1 MAKKRNRQSRTERHQ
16 TSSKKKGKSW
26 IKWIIALALIAAV
39 GSALGNNDDTEQQSP
54 ENTTTTEATTVNET
68 TLEETLSADATS
80 EQVATFESENEET
93 QTSSQDYD
101 LGELNSKVLDSFIEA
116 SEFNQQGADGYEWTL
131 YVKDIEI
138 NNKEAIHVNVINDF
152 MLLDDSSKTEVLD
165 SVQRCVGLQYFLLT
179 EIQRSFYTTAFD
191 ESGNK
196 VAQSEMFNLNSYK
209 FY

>member
-1 MAKKRNRQSRTERHQ
+1 M
-16 TSSKKKGKSW
+16 KKKMGC
-26 IKWIIALALIAAV
+26 
-39 GSALGNNDDTEQQSP
+39 LGNAVFIVIVLAVLFPSIFNNKNDNSDDSD
-54 ENTTTTEATTVNET
+54 
-68 TLEETLSADATS
+68 SATS
-80 EQVATFESENEET
+80 EQITTFESEIEET

-116 SEFNQQGADGYEWTL
+116 SEFNQQGADGYEWTV

-152 MLLDDSSKTEVLD
+152 MLLDNSSKTEVLD
-165 SVQRCVGLQYFLLT
+165 SVQRCVGIQYFLLT
-179 EIQRSFYTTAFD
+179 ENQRSFYTTAYD

>member
-1 MAKKRNRQSRTERHQ
+1 M
-16 TSSKKKGKSW
+16 KKKMGC
-26 IKWIIALALIAAV
+26 
-39 GSALGNNDDTEQQSP
+39 LGNAVFIIIVLVVLFPSIFNNKNDSSDDSD
-54 ENTTTTEATTVNET
+54 
-68 TLEETLSADATS
+68 SATS
-80 EQVATFESENEET
+80 EQITTFESDIEET

-101 LGELNSKVLDSFIEA
+101 LGELNSKVLDSFIE
-116 SEFNQQGADGYEWTL
+116 SGEFNQQGADGYEWTV

-138 NNKEAIHVNVINDF
+138 NNKEAIHVNVFNDF

-179 EIQRSFYTTAFD
+179 ENQRSFYTTAYD